1 MKSGFTIIE
10 LCVVLVLMGIGASVL
25 LPQARRQRDRMAVLA
40 AREAT
45 VGHIARTRREARL
58 SGGASLAVRGSG
70 GVLWIESG
78 GVSRDTLEIEEDF
91 GVDMEVA
98 AATATIPF
106 DALGVG
112 RVASRSFVFT
122 RGDARAGLVVSAYGR
137 VRRQ

>member
-1 MKSGFTIIE
+1 MRSGFTVLE
-10 LCVVLVLMGIGASVL
+10 LCVVLVLMGIGLSVL
-25 LPQARRQRDRMAVLA
+25 LPQATRQRDRMAVLS

-45 VGHIARTRREARL
+45 VGHLARTRREARL
-58 SGGASLAVRGSG
+58 SGGASLAVRRSG
-70 GVLWIESG
+70 GFLWIESG
-78 GVSRDTLEIEEDF
+78 GFARDTLKLEQTY
-91 GVDMEVA
+91 GVRMEVS